1 MKRILTLTLL
11 ALFVFSM
18 LPLGAYATETSTD
31 YDEIIYLD
39 NGDYITVKISESMT
53 TRATGTR
60 EKEYIFHSKN
70 GEALWKAV
78 LFGSFRYDGATASC
92 IASSCDVTIY
102 DSAWSVASKTAGRT
116 GATAT
121 AELTMVKKFLG
132 LTIQT
137 ENRSLSLTCSPS
149 GQFS

>member
-18 LPLGAYATETSTD
+18 LPLGAYATETNTD

-39 NGDYITVKISESMT
+39 NGDYITVKVSQVMT
-53 TRATGTR
+53 SRQTCTNT
-60 EKEYIFHSKN
+60 KTYIHHSNN
-70 GEALWKAV
+70 GEELWRAD
-78 LFGSFRYDGATASC
+78 LFGSFRYDGTTASC

-121 AELTMVKKFLG
+121 AELTMVKKLLG
-132 LTIQT
+132 ITIRT
-137 ENRSLSLTCSPS
+137 ENLSMSLTCSPS

>member
-60 EKEYIFHSKN
+60 EKEYTYYHGGS
-70 GEALWKAV
+70 AAWVAV
-78 LFGSFRYDGATASC
+78 LFGSFRYDGTTASC

-132 LTIQT
+132 ITIQT
-137 ENRSLSLTCSPS
+137 ENLSMSLTCSPS

>member
-1 MKRILTLTLL
+1 MKSIFSLTLL

-53 TRATGTR
+53 TRATGTH
-60 EKEYIFHSKN
+60 EKEYTYYHGGN
-70 GEALWKAV
+70 AAWVAV
-78 LFGSFRYDGATASC
+78 LFGSFRYDGTTSSC

>member
-18 LPLGAYATETSTD
+18 LPLGAYAAETSTD

-60 EKEYIFHSKN
+60 EKEYTYYDGGS
-70 GEALWKAV
+70 AAWVAV
-78 LFGSFRYDGATASC
+78 LFGSFRYDGTTASC

-121 AELTMVKKFLG
+121 AELTMVKKFIG
-132 LTIQT
+132 ITIKT
-137 ENRSLSLTCSPS
+137 ENLSMSLTCSPS